1 MHTRYLRIPTP
12 LIYWIKCTGQ
22 ILCFPLGFLRP
33 FLRYILLL
41 QTVAPKETIKPLMEE
56 CHWGRR
62 GQEPFYLVMQNSG
75 RTVSPGAMA
84 LKLKLQM
91 SSCAVSTAVPH
102 LLWAHHPISESFC
115 GKYHNVIHHAM
126 LPHVCFSLHLCT
138 HPRCQSAGCVGSV
151 GCAGM
156 SGLGG
161 QGIWLADVHQCLMS
175 IWKHSTAWTK
185 KLEVKTVL
193 VTYILPEHPCLQLK
207 HYLSI
212 WKFT

>member
-1 MHTRYLRIPTP
+1 MLLDLDKKETSTLNVRLGQMHTRHLRIPTP
-12 LIYWIKCTGQ
+12 LIYWIKCIGQ
-22 ILCFPLGFLRP
+22 ILCFPLGILRP

-75 RTVSPGAMA
+75 RTVPPGAMA
-84 LKLKLQM
+84 LKRKLQM

-126 LPHVCFSLHLCT
+126 LSHVRFSLHLCT

-151 GCAGM
+151 GRAGM

-161 QGIWLADVHQCLMS
+161 QGIWLADAHQCLM
-175 IWKHSTAWTK
+175 
-185 KLEVKTVL
+185 
-193 VTYILPEHPCLQLK
+193 
-207 HYLSI
+207 
-212 WKFT
+212 